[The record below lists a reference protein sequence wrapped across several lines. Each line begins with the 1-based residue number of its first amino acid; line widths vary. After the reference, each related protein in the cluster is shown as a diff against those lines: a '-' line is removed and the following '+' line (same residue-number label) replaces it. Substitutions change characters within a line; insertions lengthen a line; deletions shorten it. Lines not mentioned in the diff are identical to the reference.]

1 MGKVKVEGEG
11 IKSFEVEFKEL
22 NLTQRAEINDIIFDT
37 DVKKNFSFWLN
48 IIKRGTTLTNDDIH
62 NYSNDEIYSIGAKV
76 ILEMNKKKLKK

>member
-22 NLTQRAEINDIIFDT
+22 NLTQRAEINDIIFDI
-37 DVKKNFSFWLN
+37 DVKKNFSFWLD
-48 IIKRGTTLTNDDIH
+48 IIKRGTTLTDDDIH

>member
-37 DVKKNFSFWLN
+37 DVKKNFSFWLD

-76 ILEMNKKKLKK
+76 FLEMNK